1 MLITKQ
7 IIKLIRAD
15 VETGAQRNLQNPNKA
30 TTGIVAIATLQSLL
44 HLLGTGVKSIR
55 AAEIRVKR
63 VSEKQSEEFFH
74 L

>member
-1 MLITKQ
+1 MLIPKQ
-7 IIKLIRAD
+7 IIKLIRTD

-44 HLLGTGVKSIR
+44 HLLGVGAKSIR
-55 AAEIRVKR
+55 AAEIGIAR
-63 VSEKQSEEFFH
+63 VSEKQLEEFFH